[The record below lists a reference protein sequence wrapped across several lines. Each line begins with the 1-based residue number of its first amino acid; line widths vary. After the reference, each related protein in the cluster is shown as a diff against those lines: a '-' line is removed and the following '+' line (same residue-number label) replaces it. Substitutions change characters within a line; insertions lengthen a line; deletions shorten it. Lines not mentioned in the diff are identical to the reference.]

1 MNKIHKKRVK
11 RKKKLAGRRTHE
23 LNLQT
28 RDRKTPEQR
37 RISTKLNGP
46 RNSENHCR
54 NTKATKSSITC
65 CNVNL

>member
-37 RISTKLNGP
+37 RISTKLNKQK
-46 RNSENHCR
+46 NE
-54 NTKATKSSITC
+54 KK
-65 CNVNL
+65 